1 MRVTCE
7 LLYMWTLCASASLS
21 LILYIPSLLTKLKKE
36 DFLREIPRN
45 TIGELVIVSLQS
57 TTQIS

>member
-1 MRVTCE
+1 MQVTCE
-7 LLYMWTLCASASLS
+7 LLYMWTFVCIFLS
-21 LILYIPSLLTKLKKE
+21 FTHIIYILIAHEIKKE
-36 DFLREIPRN
+36 EFLREIPRN